1 MPRGAGPDAISFPCP
16 ACGSV
21 RARHAFAVDGHRFRR
36 CRSCRSLYLCEPPPQ
51 EETRDRFGGA
61 RYFLN
66 PDYGPPGRGEFV
78 GYRDYLAD
86 RDHIERKFGE
96 VLDHI
101 QLHVPE
107 RGQLLDVGCGPG
119 FLLSTARDRGWQA
132 RGVELNEWAARI
144 ARDEFGLDVHVGALR
159 DAGLRRGELDA
170 VTMMDLIE
178 HVPEPGAIVEEAAGL
193 LRQGGVLALL
203 TPDAGSPVS
212 RLLGRHWPE
221 AQRAPDHVVLFSVRG
236 LTALLDRHGFDALGW
251 HFVGK
256 TSTVR
261 TLMAD
266 VSPVAPAMAER
277 AALALGATPLER
289 TFEFDPRTKFVLY
302 AKRRR
307 CHVRAGRSPV
317 VPRYPKRVP
326 ARSSGEAILDEL
338 RLLGDADRLCDWLYE
353 QFDPFV
359 GGTVVEVG
367 AGIGTFTGRLLD
379 GGVEQLLAIEPDP
392 GCADILEARFASDP
406 RVACARELLPD
417 APSLA
422 RWAGRVDL
430 VVCQNVLEHIEDHV
444 AATVS
449 MAAALR
455 PGGRLALLVP
465 AHPRLYG
472 SLDLAYGH
480 WRRYTP
486 SMVREIIDHA
496 GLETEDLHHF
506 NVLGIL
512 GWWTKGRGRSTQIGP
527 AAMHAY
533 EALLAG
539 WKHVEAHWRPPV
551 GLTLVGIG
559 LKPG

>member
-1 MPRGAGPDAISFPCP
+1 MSFPCP

-21 RARHAFAVDGHRFRR
+21 QARHAFAVDGHRFTR
-36 CRSCRSLYLCEPPPQ
+36 CRSCRSLYLCEPPPH

-61 RYFLN
+61 RYFVN
-66 PDYGPPGRGEFV
+66 PEYGPPGRGDFR

-101 QLHVPE
+101 QLHLPE
-107 RGQLLDVGCGPG
+107 RGRLLDVGCGPG
-119 FLLSTARDRGWQA
+119 FLLSTARDRGWQV
-132 RGVELNEWAARI
+132 RGVELNEWAVRF
-144 ARDEFGLDVHVGALR
+144 ARDELDLDVHVGALE
-159 DAGLRRGELDA
+159 DAGLGGGELDA

-178 HVPEPGAIVEEAAGL
+178 HVPEPGAIVQEAARV
-193 LRQGGVLALL
+193 LRPGGVLALL
-203 TPDAGSPVS
+203 TPDAGAPVS
-212 RLLGRHWPE
+212 RVLGRRWPE
-221 AQRAPDHVVLFSVRG
+221 AQRVPDHVVLFSLSG
-236 LTALLDRHGFDALGW
+236 LLALLDRHGFDALGW

-261 TLMAD
+261 TLMVD
-266 VSPVAPAMAER
+266 VSPIAPAVAER
-277 AALALGATPLER
+277 GALRLGSALGER
-289 TFEFDPRTKFVLY
+289 TFEFDPRTKVVLY
-302 AKRRR
+302 AKRRVSE
-307 CHVRAGRSPV
+307 VRAGRSPV

-326 ARSSGEAILDEL
+326 ARSSSEAILDEL

-353 QFDPFV
+353 QFAPFA
-359 GGTVVEVG
+359 GGTVVDVG
-367 AGIGTFTGRLLD
+367 AGIGTFTGRLLED
-379 GGVEQLLAIEPDP
+379 GAKRLLAIEPDP
-392 GCADILEARFASDP
+392 GCADVLEARFASDP
-406 RVACARELLPD
+406 RVACVRELLPD

-422 RWAGRVDL
+422 RWAGTVDL
-430 VVCQNVLEHIEDHV
+430 VVCQNVLEHIEDHA

-486 SMVREIIDHA
+486 SMVRELIDHA
-496 GLETEDLHHF
+496 GLETDDLHHF
-506 NVLGIL
+506 NVLGIP
-512 GWWTKGRGRSTQIGP
+512 GWWIKGRGRSTQIGSV
-527 AAMHAY
+527 AVRAY
-533 EALLAG
+533 EALLAS

-559 LKPG
+559 RKPSY